1 METTLDGLRDV
12 KLYQRKEGYRFS
24 VDALLLYSFVNVT
37 HVKDAVDLGAGSG
50 VIGLLLARKYP
61 GAKILLVELQQTL
74 YKLAVRN
81 IGLNGLT
88 DRVNALLMD
97 ISSVHEAYPAMS
109 CDIVVSNPPYRKPSS
124 GRLSQGEERAVAR
137 HEVRLRLPELAK
149 AAAHLLRSRGRFFMI
164 FHPERLVEV
173 IDALRAE
180 NLEPKRIRFVHND
193 SGSVSKIVLVEAV
206 KEGRAGL
213 KVERP
218 LILYN
223 KDGSYTAEVKAMY
236 E

>member
-1 METTLDGLRDV
+1 
-12 KLYQRKEGYRFS
+12 
-24 VDALLLYSFVNVT
+24 
-37 HVKDAVDLGAGSG
+37 
-50 VIGLLLARKYP
+50 
-61 GAKILLVELQQTL
+61 
-74 YKLAVRN
+74 
-81 IGLNGLT
+81 
-88 DRVNALLMD
+88 
-97 ISSVHEAYPAMS
+97 
-109 CDIVVSNPPYRKPSS
+109 
-124 GRLSQGEERAVAR
+124 
-137 HEVRLRLPELAK
+137 
-149 AAAHLLRSRGRFFMI
+149 MI
-164 FHPERLVEV
+164 FHPERLFEL

-193 SGSVSKIVLVEAV
+193 SGSVAKIVLVEAV